1 MKGYRRIAYGLLA
14 MAALWVL
21 PIQALAA
28 EETTAG
34 AGEAKVAAARQED
47 GVAADKKVLT
57 PEEKEQLKREEKERK
72 AQEKREKK
80 EQKAREKRE
89 KKHKKKELQK
99 YTIVYEDDTY
109 VYYMDSENLRWRKMP
124 YSDEKILDVWI
135 RLIPIADAARAETIE
150 AAGDLYMGH
159 YYLEHYYMRRTQRQ
173 IQFLAELEVTGRPQ
187 NDVATG
193 KYSAAA
199 WEELVPGSVE
209 DSLYNRIMRKM
220 SNPKDKA
227 TSTSLTDF
235 LEDVLRISL

>member
-14 MAALWVL
+14 TAALWVL

-47 GVAADKKVLT
+47 GAAADKKALT
-57 PEEKEQLKREEKERK
+57 PEEKEQL
-72 AQEKREKK
+72 KREKK

>member
-14 MAALWVL
+14 TVALWVL

-47 GVAADKKVLT
+47 GAAADKKALT
-57 PEEKEQLKREEKERK
+57 PEEKEQLKREE
-72 AQEKREKK
+72 K